1 MVLSLQHWLESEAPS
16 ATTWL
21 SKVVHNC
28 WLCSFRPCSKF
39 AKGFQPLQRS
49 WKYFRQSRQ
58 LCSVRKVRLVKNVA
72 TYCNGCC
79 LMQTF
84 QWNYQTNWKDD
95 WSRNGWRK
103 KLGFEMFGFCLM
115 RMQCSLLCPF
125 WVASSIKG
133 EVKQSCFNLYGFDT
147 LWYAFICFHT
157 L

>member
-72 TYCNGCC
+72 TFCNGCC

-84 QWNYQTNWKDD
+84 QWNKPFIFSSPNF
-95 WSRNGWRK
+95 WSRS
-103 KLGFEMFGFCLM
+103 KLRQKNWSRPKFL
-115 RMQCSLLCPF
+115 
-125 WVASSIKG
+125 KG
-133 EVKQSCFNLYGFDT
+133 LE
-147 LWYAFICFHT
+147 WAFIKITKIYEVAFYPMTNTTKCSFET
-157 L
+157 KQTTFQNSLCN